1 MVEIFDTNKN
11 RRASTKIRG
20 NNMQEVLGILND
32 EFGPGPKS
40 IFGTRE
46 VLKELAPGKNSILR
60 KKRA

>member
-1 MVEIFDTNKN
+1 
-11 RRASTKIRG
+11 
-20 NNMQEVLGILND
+20 MQEVLGILND

-60 KKRA
+60 KKH